1 MSWTSCLAMP
11 QDTFAKLVTSTTVS
25 QVTETLTSLNIY
37 DPSAGITSWKA
48 AAKLFDDWRL
58 VVSGPHTADLW
69 ALRNVGELGS
79 NQHSMW
85 LCYGCPIASKWGPF
99 EDMYCALE
107 HEGCIN
113 AVNLPKPKA
122 KGRPKTSALRA
133 RRRACA
139 RLSAGKQ
146 FWGCF
151 FHVCPTKGA
160 PHVRS

>member
-1 MSWTSCLAMP
+1 M
-11 QDTFAKLVTSTTVS
+11 
-25 QVTETLTSLNIY
+25 
-37 DPSAGITSWKA
+37 
-48 AAKLFDDWRL
+48 
-58 VVSGPHTADLW
+58 VSGPHTADLW

-139 RLSAGKQ
+139 RLWAGKQ
-146 FWGCF
+146 
-151 FHVCPTKGA
+151 TKGA